1 MMQLYPNPVM
11 KGKAISLEI
20 EDRFISDEVS
30 LYITDVIGN
39 IVYLENIDREDLSE
53 TIFIDT
59 DSFSVGIY
67 FIRIA
72 DSRQELTKK
81 LIIQ

>member
-1 MMQLYPNPVM
+1 MQVYPNPVL

-20 EDRFISDEVS
+20 EDRFMSDEVGI
-30 LYITDVIGN
+30 YITDVIGN
-39 IVYLENIDREDLSE
+39 IVYHENIDPRDLSE

-67 FIRIA
+67 FVRIA
-72 DSRQELTKK
+72 DSRKELTKK